1 MMTPSELREYE
12 FKGAGR
18 NAYKSDDVDEFFAT
32 VAIAYEKMY
41 RENAELVKRIGLLA
55 DRLEQYKQDETDI
68 KQAVLSA
75 QKAADIIVKE
85 AEMSVEDSKAEAD
98 AILAAAKGEAD
109 IIKADAEKQAIADS
123 DLLLSIARDKA
134 EAILNKAKEEAHGI
148 LIKAN
153 DSASNTVGAAN
164 RAVTS
169 ESLHY
174 DMLKKEVSEFRA
186 SILSQY
192 KAHIELISKLPE
204 LAVEKANE
212 IEAQKKDEEASLL
225 VDVADN
231 NVAEESSEDVALN
244 SFEIDTD
251 GLDFDSFEEDED
263 DFSGENVVKTNLPYD
278 FFEENSS
285 LEFVE
290 EDATDDVED
299 IPVVATEI
307 TKEADDFESGFSVN
321 ADAFDFSNE
330 FADDEDEL
338 EEIDEAFNEETE
350 NDDLKSIDEITED
363 IEEPDEQGDEV
374 SDEAEYE
381 DIPISKGFAVDA
393 GEIDFSM
400 FEEEEETPS
409 LFDSIEK
416 IDDNKFSVAFDEDD
430 DEDDDDDDDSGLKS
444 KFGFFR
450 RKK

>member
-32 VAIAYEKMY
+32 VSIAYEKMY
-41 RENAELVKRIGLLA
+41 RENAELVKRVSLLA

-85 AEMSVEDSKAEAD
+85 AELSVEDSKSEAD
-98 AILAAAKGEAD
+98 AILSAAKGEAD

-134 EAILNKAKEEAHGI
+134 EAIINKAKEEAHGI

-153 DSASNTVGAAN
+153 DSASDTVGAAN
-164 RAVTS
+164 RTVTS

-192 KAHIELISKLPE
+192 KAHIEMISKLPE
-204 LAVEKANE
+204 LAIEKANE
-212 IEAQKKDEEASLL
+212 IEAQKKEKEASLI
-225 VDVADN
+225 VDVADEEAN
-231 NVAEESSEDVALN
+231 ESSTEEIVDEAATEG
-244 SFEIDTD
+244 FEIVTE
-251 GLDFDSFEEDED
+251 GLEFDSFEENED
-263 DFSGENVVKTNLPYD
+263 DIAGEDVVKTTLPYD
-278 FFEENSS
+278 FFEESAS

-290 EDATDDVED
+290 DDSFEDAEAV
-299 IPVVATEI
+299 
-307 TKEADDFESGFSVN
+307 KEADSFESGFSVE
-321 ADAFDFSNE
+321 ADALDFSNDFAE
-330 FADDEDEL
+330 EADDADES
-338 EEIDEAFNEETE
+338 EEVVEESAD
-350 NDDLKSIDEITED
+350 NIDEIEAIESDDAETDTEV
-363 IEEPDEQGDEV
+363 EEK
-374 SDEAEYE
+374 EYE

-400 FEEEEETPS
+400 FEEEGETPS

-430 DEDDDDDDDSGLKS
+430 DYIDEDDDDGDSKP

>member
-55 DRLEQYKQDETDI
+55 DRLEQYKQDESEI

-85 AEMSVEDSKAEAD
+85 AETSVEDAKSEAD

-109 IIKADAEKQAIADS
+109 IIKSDAEKQAIADS

-134 EAILNKAKEEAHGI
+134 ESILNKAKEEAHGI

-164 RAVTS
+164 RTITS

-192 KAHIELISKLPE
+192 KAHIEMISKLPE

-212 IEAQKKDEEASLL
+212 IEEQKAEEKASLV
-225 VDVADN
+225 VDVADEE
-231 NVAEESSEDVALN
+231 VAVEELQVEA
-244 SFEIDTD
+244 FEIVTEDIEFT
-251 GLDFDSFEEDED
+251 SFEEDEE
-263 DFSGENVVKTNLPYD
+263 DFAGEDVVKTTLPYD

-290 EDATDDVED
+290 DPEGGETSEKAEEENT
-299 IPVVATEI
+299 
-307 TKEADDFESGFSVN
+307 FESGFSVE
-321 ADAFDFSNE
+321 ADDFDFSNE
-330 FADDEDEL
+330 FAEDADDAIETEDVA
-338 EEIDEAFNEETE
+338 EEVVENEEAFSEEAP
-350 NDDLKSIDEITED
+350 
-363 IEEPDEQGDEV
+363 EEAVE
-374 SDEAEYE
+374 EAAAEEEYE

-393 GEIDFSM
+393 GQIDFTM
-400 FEEEEETPS
+400 FEEESETPS

-416 IDDNKFSVAFDEDD
+416 IDENKFSVAFDEDD
-430 DEDDDDDDDSGLKS
+430 EDDDEDDNDTSSKS

>member
-55 DRLEQYKQDETDI
+55 DRLEQYKQDESEI

-75 QKAADIIVKE
+75 QKAADMIVKE
-85 AEMSVEDSKAEAD
+85 AEISVEDSKSEAD
-98 AILAAAKGEAD
+98 AILAAAKGEAE
-109 IIKADAEKQAIADS
+109 IIKSDAEKQAIADS

-134 EAILNKAKEEAHGI
+134 ESIINKAKEEAHGI

-164 RAVTS
+164 RTITS

-192 KAHIELISKLPE
+192 KAHIEMISKLPE

-212 IEAQKKDEEASLL
+212 IEEQKKEEESSLV
-225 VDVADN
+225 VDVAD
-231 NVAEESSEDVALN
+231 EEIVVEPQVEA
-244 SFEIDTD
+244 FEIATEDIEFT
-251 GLDFDSFEEDED
+251 SFEEDED
-263 DFSGENVVKTNLPYD
+263 DFSGEDVVKTTLPYD
-278 FFEENSS
+278 FFEESSS

-290 EDATDDVED
+290 ETAEETETTEVNENVEETNT
-299 IPVVATEI
+299 IA
-307 TKEADDFESGFSVN
+307 SGFSVEVN
-321 ADAFDFSNE
+321 DFDFSNE
-330 FADDEDEL
+330 FA
-338 EEIDEAFNEETE
+338 EETE
-350 NDDLKSIDEITED
+350 DANENDENIDDVIEND
-363 IEEPDEQGDEV
+363 VADADAAIEEEQTE
-374 SDEAEYE
+374 EKEYE

-400 FEEEEETPS
+400 FEEESESPT
-409 LFDSIEK
+409 LLDSIEK
-416 IDDNKFSVAFDEDD
+416 IDDNKFSVAFDEDEE
-430 DEDDDDDDDSGLKS
+430 DEDDDDDSSSKS

>member
-32 VAIAYEKMY
+32 VSIAYEKMY
-41 RENAELVKRIGLLA
+41 RENAELVKRVSLLA
-55 DRLEQYKQDETDI
+55 DRLEQYKKDETDI

-85 AEMSVEDSKAEAD
+85 AEMSVEDSKSEAD

-134 EAILNKAKEEAHGI
+134 EAIINKAKEEAHGI

-153 DSASNTVGAAN
+153 DSASDTVGAAN
-164 RAVTS
+164 RTVTS

-192 KAHIELISKLPE
+192 KAHIEMISKLPE
-204 LAVEKANE
+204 LAIEKANE
-212 IEAQKKDEEASLL
+212 IEAQKKEKEASLI
-225 VDVADN
+225 VDVADEEAN
-231 NVAEESSEDVALN
+231 ESSTEEIVDEATTEG
-244 SFEIDTD
+244 FEIVTE
-251 GLDFDSFEEDED
+251 GLEFDSFEENED
-263 DFSGENVVKTNLPYD
+263 DIAGEDVVKTTLPYD
-278 FFEENSS
+278 FFEESAS

-290 EDATDDVED
+290 DDAFEDAEAV
-299 IPVVATEI
+299 
-307 TKEADDFESGFSVN
+307 KEADSFESGFSVE
-321 ADAFDFSNE
+321 ADALDFSND
-330 FADDEDEL
+330 FAEEDDESEKAV
-338 EEIDEAFNEETE
+338 EESGDNIDENDAIESDDAETDTEVEE
-350 NDDLKSIDEITED
+350 K
-363 IEEPDEQGDEV
+363 
-374 SDEAEYE
+374 EYE
-381 DIPISKGFAVDA
+381 DIPISKGFEVDA

-400 FEEEEETPS
+400 FEEEGETPS

-430 DEDDDDDDDSGLKS
+430 DYIDEDDDDGDSKP

>member
-32 VAIAYEKMY
+32 VSIAYEKMY
-41 RENAELVKRIGLLA
+41 RENAELVKRVSLLA

-85 AEMSVEDSKAEAD
+85 AEMSVEDSKSEAD

-134 EAILNKAKEEAHGI
+134 EAIINKAKEEAHGI

-153 DSASNTVGAAN
+153 DSASDTVGAAN
-164 RAVTS
+164 RTVTS

-192 KAHIELISKLPE
+192 KAHIEMISKLPE
-204 LAVEKANE
+204 LAIEKANE
-212 IEAQKKDEEASLL
+212 IEAQKKEEEASLV
-225 VDVADN
+225 VDVAD
-231 NVAEESSEDVALN
+231 EETIDNSTEEIVDEATSEG
-244 SFEIDTD
+244 FEIVTE
-251 GLDFDSFEEDED
+251 GLEFDSFEEDED
-263 DFSGENVVKTNLPYD
+263 DIAGEDVVKTTLPYD
-278 FFEENSS
+278 FFEESSS

-290 EDATDDVED
+290 DDSADDTEAVE
-299 IPVVATEI
+299 
-307 TKEADDFESGFSVN
+307 EADSFESGFSVE
-321 ADAFDFSNE
+321 ADALDFSNDFAE
-330 FADDEDEL
+330 EADDADESEEVVNESAEDV
-338 EEIDEAFNEETE
+338 AE
-350 NDDLKSIDEITED
+350 NDTPASYEAETDTE
-363 IEEPDEQGDEV
+363 IEEK
-374 SDEAEYE
+374 EYE

-400 FEEEEETPS
+400 FEEEGETPS

-416 IDDNKFSVAFDEDD
+416 IDDNKFSVAY
-430 DEDDDDDDDSGLKS
+430 DEDDDDYIDEDDDDGESKP

>member
-1 MMTPSELREYE
+1 MMTPAELREYE

-18 NAYKSDDVDEFFAT
+18 NAYKSDDVDEFFAK

-41 RENAELVKRIGLLA
+41 RENAELVKRISLLA

-85 AEMSVEDSKAEAD
+85 AETSVEDSKTEAE

-134 EAILNKAKEEAHGI
+134 EAIINKAKEEAHGI

-164 RAVTS
+164 RTITS

-192 KAHIELISKLPE
+192 KAHIEMISKLPE

-212 IEAQKKDEEASLL
+212 LEEKKKEEKASLV
-225 VDVADN
+225 VDVLDSDEDDIVDDTP
-231 NVAEESSEDVALN
+231 VAEA
-244 SFEIDTD
+244 FEIVTEDIQ
-251 GLDFDSFEEDED
+251 FDSFEEDDENLAGED
-263 DFSGENVVKTNLPYD
+263 VVKTTLPYD

-290 EDATDDVED
+290 DDLEEAEDD
-299 IPVVATEI
+299 IETTEE
-307 TKEADDFESGFSVN
+307 TAAFVSGFSVN
-321 ADAFDFSNE
+321 ATDFDFSNE
-330 FADDEDEL
+330 FADDSDDTQI
-338 EEIDEAFNEETE
+338 EEVAEKVIDNTVENADIQVTAEAETE
-350 NDDLKSIDEITED
+350 ADEK
-363 IEEPDEQGDEV
+363 
-374 SDEAEYE
+374 EYD
-381 DIPISKGFAVDA
+381 DIPISKGFSVDA
-393 GEIDFSM
+393 DEVDVSM
-400 FEEEEETPS
+400 FEEETDNS
-409 LFDSIEK
+409 SILDSIEK

-430 DEDDDDDDDSGLKS
+430 DDEENDDDDDSESKH